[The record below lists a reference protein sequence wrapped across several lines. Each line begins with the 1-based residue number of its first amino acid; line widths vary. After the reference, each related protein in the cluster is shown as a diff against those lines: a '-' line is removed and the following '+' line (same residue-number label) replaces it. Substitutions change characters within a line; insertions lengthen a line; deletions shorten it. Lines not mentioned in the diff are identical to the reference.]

1 MRTSKRTQI
10 LDAVVAIIQRDG
22 VTAVTLDAV
31 AEEAKLTRGGL
42 IYHFPS
48 REELI
53 FSTHKHLAEG
63 WEKAMAK
70 AAGKKA
76 AAATPA
82 QRYAAY
88 VQTCAQAADR
98 AELLLM
104 LESAGEARLGEL
116 WQDVIDRWAPPVPE
130 TEDEAALSRFI
141 ARLAADGLWAHEA
154 LSSRPLPKKLKDR
167 ICRRLV
173 AMAEQES
180 NPVEGE

>member
-22 VTAVTLDAV
+22 VTAVTFDAV

-98 AELLLM
+98 ADGRLPPDELPH
-104 LESAGEARLGEL
+104 
-116 WQDVIDRWAPPVPE
+116 DR
-130 TEDEAALSRFI
+130 
-141 ARLAADGLWAHEA
+141 
-154 LSSRPLPKKLKDR
+154 KDTT
-167 ICRRLV
+167 
-173 AMAEQES
+173 
-180 NPVEGE
+180 